1 MNSSIEKQSIVNVSK
16 IVPVILTL
24 MIFSLVIDNSFKI
37 ISPDLVKYFGVSAS
51 TVSWQVTLAGL
62 VIGIGAVVYSSL
74 SDSISVRNL
83 LAAGIILI
91 CAGSLLG
98 FIVHTN
104 YWLIVVSRIIQA
116 AGLGATETLYLIFV
130 AKYASPEDQKKYMGF
145 STSSYQLATVI
156 GILAGGFVSTYL
168 QWQNLFLIP
177 LLSLLLL
184 PFILKYLPKEE
195 RKKNNVDFIGLILIA
210 AVATSI
216 MLYMSYFNW
225 ELFILFIAAVIVFL
239 FYITKKKNAFI
250 TIEFFKN
257 KQFLFV
263 LIVAF
268 IIYSTYAAYALNTLS
283 FLLTTVYKIKL
294 DTVSLMFIPAC
305 LLAALVGAFSGK
317 IGKYLS
323 SKQCVYLAMSLITI
337 SILMGTFFV
346 DTSIALFVIS
356 LILFSCSFAL
366 LYAPLIDTSIKK
378 VPTEKAG
385 AALGFYNLCINIAM
399 SAGFTYSSFLIDKKD
414 LQFGFLKFTTA
425 NSVAL
430 NYGSIILIIAGIALL
445 AIILFWLLV
454 GRKLD
459 NKTLNQGKRAA

>member
-1 MNSSIEKQSIVNVSK
+1 MNSSIDQKPIVNVSK

-83 LAAGIILI
+83 LAAGILLI
-91 CAGSLLG
+91 CVGSLLG
-98 FIVHTN
+98 YIVHTN

-130 AKYASPEDQKKYMGF
+130 AKYASLEEQKKYMGY
-145 STSSYQLATVI
+145 STSSFQLATVI
-156 GILAGGFVSTYL
+156 GIVTGGFVSTYL

-225 ELFILFIAAVIVFL
+225 SIFILFLAAVVTFL
-239 FYITKKKNAFI
+239 IYISKKKNAFI
-250 TIEFFKN
+250 TMEFFKN
-257 KQFLFV
+257 KQFVFV

-283 FLLTTVYKIKL
+283 FLLTTVYDIKL

-305 LLAALVGAFSGK
+305 LLAALVGALSGK

-323 SKQCVYLAMSLITI
+323 SKQCVYLAMGLITV

-346 DTSIALFVIS
+346 DTSIALFVVS

-366 LYAPLIDTSIKK
+366 LYAPLIDTSLKN
-378 VPTEKAG
+378 VPVEKSG
-385 AALGFYNLCINIAM
+385 TALGFYNLCINIAM
-399 SAGFTYSSFLIDKKD
+399 SAGFTYSAFLIDKKN
-414 LQFGFLKFTTA
+414 LQFGFLKFTSDNA
-425 NSVAL
+425 VAV
-430 NYGSIILIIAGIALL
+430 NYSSIILIIAAIALFS
-445 AIILFWLLV
+445 IILFWLLV
-454 GRKLD
+454 DRRVEKNTIQRK
-459 NKTLNQGKRAA
+459 NAA

>member
-1 MNSSIEKQSIVNVSK
+1 MNSSIENKPVVSLSK
-16 IVPVILTL
+16 TVPVVLLL

-83 LAAGIILI
+83 LVIGIILI
-91 CAGSLLG
+91 CVGSLLG
-98 FIVHTN
+98 YIVHTN
-104 YWLIVVSRIIQA
+104 YWLIVFSRIIQS

-130 AKYASPEDQKKYMGF
+130 AKYASAQEQKKYMGF
-145 STSSYQLATVI
+145 STSSFQIATVI
-156 GILAGGFVSTYL
+156 GILTGGFVSTYL

-184 PFILKYLPKEE
+184 PAILKYLPKEE
-195 RKKNNVDFIGLILIA
+195 RKKNNVDFLGLILIA

-225 ELFILFIAAVIVFL
+225 GLFILFIASVIAFL
-239 FYITKKKNAFI
+239 FYISKKKNAFI

-257 KQFLFV
+257 KQFLSV
-263 LIVAF
+263 LTVAF

-283 FLLTTVYKIKL
+283 FLLTTLYDIKL

-305 LLAALVGAFSGK
+305 LLAAFVGAMSGK
-317 IGKYLS
+317 IGKYLT
-323 SKQCVYLAMSLITI
+323 SKQSVYLAISLIII
-337 SILMGTFFV
+337 SILMGAFFV
-346 DTSIALFVIS
+346 DTSIAVFVIS

-366 LYAPLIDTSIKK
+366 LYAPLIDTSIKN
-378 VPTEKAG
+378 VPTEKSG
-385 AALGFYNLCINIAM
+385 TALGFYNLCINIAM
-399 SAGFTYSSFLIDKKD
+399 SAGFTYSAFLIDKKD
-414 LQFGFLKFTTA
+414 LQFSFLSFTTDDA
-425 NSVAL
+425 TAL
-430 NYGSIILIIAGIALL
+430 NYSTIIIIIAAIALL

-454 GRKLD
+454 GRKID
-459 NKTLNQGKRAA
+459 QNTIQTKKAA

>member
-1 MNSSIEKQSIVNVSK
+1 MNSTIEHEPVVNLRK
-16 IVPVILTL
+16 TVPVVLIL

-37 ISPDLVKYFGVSAS
+37 ISPDLVKYFGVSAT

-83 LAAGIILI
+83 LVIGIILI

-98 FIVHTN
+98 YIVHTN
-104 YWLIVVSRIIQA
+104 YWLIVFSRIIQS

-130 AKYASPEDQKKYMGF
+130 AKYASAADQKKYMGF
-145 STSSYQLATVI
+145 STSSFQIATVI
-156 GILAGGFVSTYL
+156 GILTGGFVSTYL

-177 LLSLLLL
+177 LLSLLIL

-195 RKKNNVDFIGLILIA
+195 TKKNNVDFLGLILIA
-210 AVATSI
+210 TVATSI

-225 ELFILFIAAVIVFL
+225 GLFILFIASVIAFL
-239 FYITKKKNAFI
+239 FYISKKKNAFI

-283 FLLTTVYKIKL
+283 FLLTTLYDIKL

-305 LLAALVGAFSGK
+305 LLAAFVGALSGK

-323 SKQCVYLAMSLITI
+323 SKQSVYLAISLIII
-337 SILMGTFFV
+337 SILMGALFV
-346 DTSIALFVIS
+346 DSSITVFVIS
-356 LILFSCSFAL
+356 LIVFSCSFAL
-366 LYAPLIDTSIKK
+366 LYAPLIDTSIKY
-378 VPTEKAG
+378 VPTEKSG
-385 AALGFYNLCINIAM
+385 TALGFYNLCINIAM
-399 SAGFTYSSFLIDKKD
+399 SAGFTYSAFLIDKKN
-414 LQFGFLKFTTA
+414 LQFGFLSFTTD
-425 NSVAL
+425 NPIAL
-430 NYGSIILIIAGIALL
+430 NYSTIIFIIAVIAVLS
-445 AIILFWLLV
+445 IVLFWLLV
-454 GRKLD
+454 GRKVD
-459 NKTLNQGKRAA
+459 TNTIQGKKAA

>member
-1 MNSSIEKQSIVNVSK
+1 MNSSIENKPVVNLSK
-16 IVPVILTL
+16 TVPVVLLL

-83 LAAGIILI
+83 LVVGIILI

-98 FIVHTN
+98 YIVSEN
-104 YWLIVVSRIIQA
+104 YWLLVFSRIIQS

-130 AKYASPEDQKKYMGF
+130 AKYASAADQKKYLGF

-156 GILAGGFVSTYL
+156 GILTGGFVTTYL

-184 PFILKYLPKEE
+184 PFILKLLPKEE
-195 RKKNNVDFIGLILIA
+195 TKKNHVDFIGLILIA
-210 AVATSI
+210 AVSTSI

-225 ELFILFIAAVIVFL
+225 GLFILFVASVCVFL
-239 FYITKKKNAFI
+239 FYISKKKNAFI

-257 KQFLFV
+257 KQFLSV
-263 LIVAF
+263 LLVAF

-283 FLLTTVYKIKL
+283 FLLTTVYDIKL
-294 DTVSLMFIPAC
+294 DSVSLMFIPAC
-305 LLAALVGAFSGK
+305 LLAATVGAFSGK
-317 IGKYLS
+317 IGQYLS
-323 SKQCVYLAMSLITI
+323 SKQCIYLAMSLITI
-337 SILMGTFFV
+337 SILMGAIFV
-346 DTSIALFVIS
+346 DSSITVFVIS

-378 VPTEKAG
+378 VSVEKSG
-385 AALGFYNLCINIAM
+385 TALGFYNLCINIAM
-399 SAGFTYSSFLIDKKD
+399 SAGFTYSAFLIDKKD
-414 LQFGFLKFTTA
+414 LQFGFLSFTTDNA
-425 NSVAL
+425 TAL
-430 NYGSIILIIAGIALL
+430 NYSSIILIIGAIAL
-445 AIILFWLLV
+445 ASIILFWVLV
-454 GRKLD
+454 GRKSD
-459 NKTLNQGKRAA
+459 NKILDQGKRAA